1 MFSLEKTFA
10 ASASSFHP
18 LQIRFIIFLRKKN
31 RNLSR
36 KVKEFYPEKMFRS
49 KCSVAVAVVVVVVVV
64 VVAGGGGVVVVA
76 VGVVAVVVVVVAV
89 D

>member
-18 LQIRFIIFLRKKN
+18 LHIRFIIFLRKKKI

-49 KCSVAVAVVVVVVVV
+49 KCSVAVVGGGVVVVVVVGSGG
-64 VVAGGGGVVVVA
+64 VAVAAVVVVA
-76 VGVVAVVVVVVAV
+76 VVV